1 MEAPT
6 LLIVDDDPGVRELY
20 RLLLASYGYRVIAA
34 DSGHQALDLFHSKAD
49 IAAVVTDYEMPG
61 MNGAEFAAAVKRF
74 NPKMPVIMVSGS
86 PPPVGEKPSCF
97 DVAIEKGLPVA
108 VIVDHLELLLRS
120 TEAAGTAQLGV

>member
-1 MEAPT
+1 MGETT

-34 DSGHQALDLFHSKAD
+34 DSGHQALDFFHSKSD

-61 MNGAEFAAAVKRF
+61 MNGAEFAAVVKRF
-74 NPKMPVIMVSGS
+74 NPRMPVIMVSGS
-86 PPPVGEKPSCF
+86 PPPAGGKPPCF

-108 VIVDHLELLLRS
+108 VIVDHLELLLKNS
-120 TEAAGTAQLGV
+120 VEAQTSRLEF